1 MTQVQSLLR
10 SLLILLALVALEV
23 HAAPLPSWQEGS
35 SKSAIIKFVS
45 SITDAHSKGYIPPE
59 QRIAVFDNDGTLW
72 SEYPLYFQAFFIL
85 DRIKALAP
93 KNPQWK
99 TEEPFASVLK
109 GDTKQAL
116 AGGEEALLKM
126 MAATHAGMTDTEF
139 TAQVKDWM
147 TSARHPG
154 TGRPYT
160 QMVYQ
165 PMLELLVYLR
175 ENGFKTFIVSGGGIE
190 FMRAWAEPVYGIPP
204 EQIIGSRIKT
214 KFEMVEG
221 KPTIIRLPELEFL
234 DDKAGKPIGI
244 HQAIGRRPL
253 MAFGNSDGDL
263 QMLQWTMAG
272 EGARFAALVHHTDA
286 KREAAYD
293 RDSPIGKL
301 DKALD
306 IAKAQGWT
314 VIDMQQ
320 EWKIIHPEKH

>member
-1 MTQVQSLLR
+1 MKQVQSRLR
-10 SLLILLALVALEV
+10 SLLILLALVALHV

-45 SITDAHSKGYIPPE
+45 TITDAHSKSYVPPE

-72 SEYPLYFQAFFIL
+72 AEYPLYFQAFFIF
-85 DRIKALAP
+85 DRIKVLAP
-93 KNPQWK
+93 KHPEWK

-154 TGRPYT
+154 TGKPYT

-175 ENGFKTFIVSGGGIE
+175 GNGFKTFIVSGGGIE

-221 KPTIIRLPELEFL
+221 KPTIVRLPELEFL

-286 KREAAYD
+286 KRESAYD
-293 RDSPIGKL
+293 RDSHIGKL